1 MMLFGEK
8 YPDPVRMISMGEFS
22 RELCG
27 GTHVANTRE
36 IGLLEIVAEE
46 GVSAGTR
53 RIEVL
58 TGEKARELR
67 EFVQATTVSLASQL
81 GTNAGGLANAVAELV
96 REVKDLRKQ
105 LESGKAP
112 GPRTAAGRN
121 EGAVDYVAQRNQLR
135 EIARG
140 LNVPLREVAEKIGG
154 LVREREQLQ
163 QQIAASAT
171 QTGPSADELIGNAEH
186 LANNVRLIV
195 QELPPISPTM
205 LRQLVDE
212 IRSKAKPV
220 AVFFATANGPD
231 KVQLVAGVSADLIQQ
246 GVSAGQWV
254 KEVAPLV
261 GGGGGGKP
269 DFAQAGGK
277 QPENIRPALRAA
289 IDFLKSSLQV

>member
-1 MMLFGEK
+1 
-8 YPDPVRMISMGEFS
+8 
-22 RELCG
+22 
-27 GTHVANTRE
+27 
-36 IGLLEIVAEE
+36 
-46 GVSAGTR
+46 
-53 RIEVL
+53 
-58 TGEKARELR
+58 
-67 EFVQATTVSLASQL
+67 
-81 GTNAGGLANAVAELV
+81 
-96 REVKDLRKQ
+96 
-105 LESGKAP
+105 
-112 GPRTAAGRN
+112 
-121 EGAVDYVAQRNQLR
+121 
-135 EIARG
+135 